1 MTMLDEATNGHTA
14 PATRSWDN
22 RLGALER
29 RLAAL
34 PAEIAET
41 GEQRV
46 AILRDAIAD
55 FAAAELAKRDEKIVN
70 LKKQLAD
77 LQQKFEQ
84 QAAIDQRVHE
94 ISARLE
100 ERQARRDGGKNG
112 IADRDISQTMGMV
125 LAQER
130 QSARKEFK
138 AADEE
143 MQRALEAK
151 LAAVEERLKAV
162 PGKLPV
168 AKIWR
173 PESVTYEGEVVSYDG
188 SLYQARKDTAQVPG
202 GSDWICVARAGR
214 DGCDGLTPNVRGTF
228 NAHKTYARLDM
239 VEFDD
244 VSYIARRDSPGI
256 CPGNGWQIIS
266 KSGRRGPV
274 GERGLRGM
282 KGERGARG
290 EATPTIVSWTIDRA
304 HYSAVP
310 TLSNGTQGAVLEL
323 RGLFE
328 QYQLETS

>member
-1 MTMLDEATNGHTA
+1 MTMLDEAKANGHAEPVTRA
-14 PATRSWDN
+14 WDARLATI
-22 RLGALER
+22 ER

-55 FAAAELAKRDEKIVN
+55 FAAAELEKRDEEIVN
-70 LKKQLAD
+70 LEKQLAD
-77 LQQKFEQ
+77 LQQKLEQ

-112 IADRDISQTMGMV
+112 IMDGDFIQV
-125 LAQER
+125 FAQER

-143 MQRALEAK
+143 MQRAFEAK
-151 LAAVEERLKAV
+151 LAALEGRVKAV

-168 AKIWR
+168 SKIWR
-173 PESVTYEGEVVSYDG
+173 PESVTCEGEVVSYDG

-214 DGCDGLTPNVRGTF
+214 DGCDGRTPNVCGTF
-228 NAHKTYARLDM
+228 DAYKTYARLDV
-239 VEFDD
+239 VECDGASF
-244 VSYIARRDSPGI
+244 IAISDNPGA
-256 CPGNGWQIIS
+256 CPPGPGDGWQILS
-266 KSGRRGPV
+266 RPGRRGPV
-274 GERGLRGM
+274 GETGPRGR
-282 KGERGARG
+282 KGERGA
-290 EATPTIVSWTIDRA
+290 
-304 HYSAVP
+304 
-310 TLSNGTQGAVLEL
+310 
-323 RGLFE
+323 
-328 QYQLETS
+328 